1 MKSPARTRLD
11 RGNCWLPLV
20 WCGLFAATV
29 AGAADLPS
37 KPPAAVFDEEMS
49 GYRRTEPSGAVTA
62 LQKRIERGEAKL
74 VFDAKQGYLPSLL
87 RELALPAS
95 SQLLVFSKTSPLRH
109 FISPHNPRA
118 LYFNDHVWL
127 AYVPDAPNIELAA
140 ADPRLGVAF
149 YTVEQK
155 ASSAPAPVR
164 DDRCLECH
172 ATAKTLGVPGLLV
185 RSFLTDQEGDV
196 DLLSGRSINHRTPIA
211 ERWGGYYVTGQHGNQ
226 PHLGN
231 LFGAEPIAK
240 HRRDPLA
247 NGNLAD
253 LRRFLDTSK
262 YPGPGSDLIALLVLD
277 HQVHMHNLL
286 TRLGYE
292 AQAALRDAGT
302 LTPAAP
308 AVEAVLKYL
317 LFAEEA
323 PMGSAVAGSS
333 AFASAFEKAGPRD
346 KQGRSLRQFD
356 LQTRLFK
363 FPCSFM
369 IYSESWSNLPA
380 AARKRLYKRLWDVLN
395 GEDASPEFRHLGADT
410 RRALREILTE
420 TKNDLPA
427 WWAL

>member
-1 MKSPARTRLD
+1 MHS
-11 RGNCWLPLV
+11 
-20 WCGLFAATV
+20 FAQLAV
-29 AGAADLPS
+29 AVIASCSAALGGTLAAADLPP
-37 KPPAAVFDEEMS
+37 KPAPAVFDEEMS
-49 GYRRTEPSGAVTA
+49 GYRKTEPSGAITA
-62 LQKRIERGEAKL
+62 LQKRLERGEAKL
-74 VFDAKQGYLPSLL
+74 AFDAKQGYLPSLL
-87 RELALPAS
+87 RELGLPAS

-140 ADPRLGVAF
+140 SDPRLGVAF

-155 ASSAPAPVR
+155 FSPTPMPVR

-172 ATAKTLGVPGLLV
+172 ATAKSLGVPGLLA

-211 ERWGGYYVTGQHGNQ
+211 DRWGGYFVTGQHGSQ

-231 LFGAEPIAK
+231 LFGAEAIAQHK
-240 HRRDPLA
+240 RNPLA
-247 NGNLAD
+247 NGNLAE
-253 LRRFLDTSK
+253 LRRYFETSK
-262 YPGPGSDLIALLVLD
+262 YPEPGSDIVALLVLD
-277 HQVHMHNLL
+277 HQAHMHNLL
-286 TRLGYE
+286 TRLAYE
-292 AQAALRDAGT
+292 TQAALRDTGT
-302 LTPAAP
+302 IAPAAP

-317 LFAEEA
+317 LFADEA
-323 PMGSAVAGSS
+323 PLGSAVTGSS
-333 AFASAFEKAGPRD
+333 AFVTAFEKGGARD

-380 AARKRLYKRLWDVLN
+380 AARKRLYKRLWEVLS
-395 GEDASPEFRHLGADT
+395 GEDTSPAFRHLGADT
-410 RRALREILTE
+410 RRALTEILTA